1 MIFDIDKQTINDLE
15 LFQDSGNAQSGY
27 SVHNRTETV
36 YSVYNRT
43 ATVGGQEMLY
53 KLFKSPVSDPEMLQR
68 RKEEMY
74 IFSNQASGRIPCSI
88 LALVL
93 PIESAVNLR

>member
-15 LFQDSGNAQSGY
+15 LFQDAGNAQSGY
-27 SVHNRTETV
+27 SVHNRTATV

-53 KLFKSPVSDPEMLQR
+53 KLFRSPVSDPEMLQS
-68 RKEEMY
+68 RKDEIDFFFVNDCFIKLRDCLNF
-74 IFSNQASGRIPCSI
+74 IF
-88 LALVL
+88 
-93 PIESAVNLR
+93 